1 MKSWKIIGALLAS
14 WLVIL
19 IYMSNS
25 FSSDNNNANDLERQL
40 KRALRELEQLKT
52 QNNQLQS
59 VAEDIRKVKLKSGGN
74 SQLKEIEDR
83 FNMIDNGNS
92 KTGVKDTCQAGVY
105 SLAHELQQ
113 RKVDR
118 DITEFWFYMNTKL
131 EKLKN
136 NGNNEAAKDILKR
149 AQDYQRTLRND
160 MQSLYDTDEMDKW
173 REKEGKELGE
183 LVQKRLHYIQ
193 NPKDCSKAKK
203 IVCNLSKG
211 CGYGCQLHHV
221 TYCLITAYALERT
234 MVLESKG
241 WRYAAAGW
249 ETVFL
254 PLSDNCIDRQGQGAR
269 HWSDPKNL
277 VNEMAIEMPIIDS
290 LHPRPDFLP
299 LAIPEDLAPRLTK
312 LHGNPSVWWIGQIVK
327 YLTRPQPHLQKD
339 IESVNQR
346 LKFSGPIVGVHVRR
360 TDKVGTEA
368 AFHGID
374 EYMKYVEEYY
384 DLLETKQKVEKRK
397 IFLASDDPSVA
408 TEARQKYP
416 HYEIINDPDI
426 TQSAGLNKRYTDE
439 SLRGIILDIHFLSL
453 CDHLVCTFSS
463 QVCRVAYEMMQTMYG
478 DASSKFKS
486 LDDIFYF
493 GGQNAHNE
501 KVVERHV
508 AQSHTEIDL
517 EPGDLIGIAGNH
529 WDGFSK
535 GLNRRTGKTGLY
547 PSYKTIDHVT
557 TSKMPLY
564 RQVS

>member
-52 QNNQLQS
+52 QNNQLKS
-59 VAEDIRKVKLKSGGN
+59 VAEDLRKVKLKSGGS

-83 FNMIDNGNS
+83 FNKIDNENS
-92 KTGVKDTCQAGVY
+92 KAEVKDTCRAGVY

-131 EKLKN
+131 ERLKT
-136 NGNNEAAKDILKR
+136 NGNHEVAGDILKR

-221 TYCLITAYALERT
+221 AYCLITAYALERT
-234 MVLESKG
+234 LVLESKG

-249 ETVFL
+249 ESVFL
-254 PLSDNCIDRQGQGAR
+254 PLSNNCIDRQGQGAR
-269 HWSDPKNL
+269 HWSDPRNL

-299 LAIPEDLAPRLTK
+299 LAVPEDLAPRLTK

-339 IESVNQR
+339 IASVNQR

-374 EYMKYVEEYY
+374 EYMKHVEEYF
-384 DLLETKQKVEKRK
+384 DLLETRQTVEKRK

-453 CDHLVCTFSS
+453 CDYLVCTFSS

-478 DASSKFKS
+478 DASPKFKS

-501 KVVERHV
+501 EVVERHV
-508 AQSHTEIDL
+508 AQSNMEIDL

-547 PSYKTIDHVT
+547 PSYKTKDHVT

-564 RQVS
+564 HQVR